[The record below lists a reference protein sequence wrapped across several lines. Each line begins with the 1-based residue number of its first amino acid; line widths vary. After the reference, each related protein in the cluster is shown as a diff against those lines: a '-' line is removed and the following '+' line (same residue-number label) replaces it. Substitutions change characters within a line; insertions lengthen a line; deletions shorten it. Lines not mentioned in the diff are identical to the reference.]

1 MVQGTGSSVGKSV
14 LVTALCRIFA
24 QDGYHTA
31 PFKSQ
36 NMSLNAGVTPDGR
49 EMGRAQIVQA
59 EAARVAPIVEMN
71 PILLKPEADNRS
83 QLVVMGRPDGKLAS
97 EDYASRR
104 TRLWSTVTSAL
115 DVLSSRFDVVV
126 IEGAGSP
133 AEINLRKGDIVN
145 MEVALHLNAPVLL
158 VGDIDRGGVF
168 ASLYG
173 TVLLLSERERELVKG
188 IVINKFRGDISLL
201 IPGLPQLEELTGVPV
216 LGVVPY
222 FTDIYIP
229 EEDAAR
235 EAQVTAPHHN
245 HSRALDVVVVTLPHI
260 SNFDDFDP
268 IARES
273 GVNLRYARYPSQLG
287 NPDLLI
293 IPGTKTTVDDLAD
306 LRSTGFAQEI
316 VRLANAG
323 TSVIGVCGGFQM
335 LGTTILDPDGLEST
349 VAVSEGLG
357 LVGVETRFTDNKQTS
372 LIQGEVTAARG
383 LLEGALGCRFEAY
396 EIHMGETVPSDEDS
410 LPVTPA
416 LSVQRRSGRA
426 SDGVIG
432 YISED
437 GWILGT
443 YTHGLFGNTELRRT
457 ILGNAARRKGGT
469 LRFDEDSFS
478 QSHEYDKLADHVRS
492 SIDMSRIFEVM
503 GLRGHGGI

>member
-1 MVQGTGSSVGKSV
+1 MSAKFVMVQGTGSSVGKSV

-24 QDGYHTA
+24 QDGYRTA

-59 EAARVAPIVEMN
+59 EAAGVSPTVEMN

-83 QLVVMGRPDGKLAS
+83 QLVVMGRPAGNLMS
-97 EDYASRR
+97 QDYASRR
-104 TRLWSTVTSAL
+104 TRLWGTVTSAL
-115 DVLSSRFDVVV
+115 ETLSSQFDVVV

-158 VGDIDRGGVF
+158 VGDIDKGGVF

-173 TVLLLSERERELVKG
+173 TVLLVSERERELIKG
-188 IVINKFRGDISLL
+188 IIINKFRGDISLL
-201 IPGLPQLEELTGVPV
+201 TPGLPQLEELTGVPV

-222 FTDIYIP
+222 YTDIYVP
-229 EEDAAR
+229 EEDAAQ
-235 EAQVTAPHHN
+235 EARVTTSSDN
-245 HSRALDVVVVTLPHI
+245 SVRALDVVVVTLPHI

-273 GVNLRYARYPSQLG
+273 GVNLRYARFPSQLG
-287 NPDLLI
+287 TPDLLI
-293 IPGTKTTVDDLAD
+293 IPGTKTTADDLAD

-316 VRLANAG
+316 VRLANTG

-335 LGTTILDPDGLEST
+335 MGTAILDPDGVESKI
-349 VAVSEGLG
+349 AVSEGLG
-357 LVGVETRFTDNKQTS
+357 LVGVETRFTDTKQTS
-372 LIQGEVTAARG
+372 LIRGEVTEARG
-383 LLEGALGCRFEAY
+383 LLEGADGNRFEAY
-396 EIHMGETVPSDEDS
+396 EIHMGETIPSGIGS
-410 LPVTPA
+410 IHVIPA
-416 LSVQRRSGRA
+416 LSVTDRSGAA
-426 SDGVIG
+426 SDGVVG
-432 YISED
+432 YLSED

-443 YTHGLFGNTELRRT
+443 YTHGLFGNTEIRRT

-478 QSHEYDKLADHVRS
+478 QSHEYDKLADHVRA
-492 SIDMSRIFEVM
+492 SIDLDIVRDAM
-503 GLRGHGGI
+503 GL